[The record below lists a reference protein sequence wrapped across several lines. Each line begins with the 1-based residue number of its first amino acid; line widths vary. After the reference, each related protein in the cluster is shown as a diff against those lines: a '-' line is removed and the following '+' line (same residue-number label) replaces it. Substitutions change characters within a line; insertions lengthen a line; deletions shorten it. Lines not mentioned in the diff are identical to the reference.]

1 MDHDERLA
9 ALRLHLASGIGPR
22 LFAALVEHFGSA
34 CAAAEASAGALA
46 AVRGIGPDSAARLRE
61 GIAAADAEAE
71 FQKAQDAG
79 VRILV
84 RGEPDYPIALS
95 YLADAP
101 PVLYVKGTLEA
112 EDARAMAVV
121 GMRKCS
127 LYGQDQAERLAGG
140 LARCGFTIVSGL
152 ARGIDSA
159 AHRGALAAGG
169 RTIAVLGNGL
179 ATVYPPENR
188 KLAEAVVARGA
199 LVTEFPMDFGVAPEN
214 FPRRNRIIAALSL
227 GVIVVEAGRQSG
239 ALITA
244 RLGAELGKEVFAVPN
259 RVDAPGAA
267 GVHALIRD
275 GAKLVESVAD
285 VLEEFPDLGLQAPAA
300 ADAGAGPAPAPGD
313 PTAATAR
320 QGTLGL
326 RASLSPEESQLV
338 EVMDGEPL
346 ALDTLIQRT
355 GLAPARVS
363 GALTLLE
370 LKGLVRALPGGQ
382 FALRKSS

>member
-1 MDHDERLA
+1 M
-9 ALRLHLASGIGPR
+9 
-22 LFAALVEHFGSA
+22 
-34 CAAAEASAGALA
+34 
-46 AVRGIGPDSAARLRE
+46 RE
-61 GIAAADAEAE
+61 GIATADPETEMAKADA
-71 FQKAQDAG
+71 AG

-84 RGEPDYPIALS
+84 RGEPDYPIALT
-95 YLADAP
+95 YLTDAP
-101 PVLYVKGTLEA
+101 PVLYVKGTLVPG
-112 EDARAMAVV
+112 DAQAMALV

-159 AHRGALAAGG
+159 AHRGAMDAGG

-188 KLAEAVVARGA
+188 KLAETVVAHGA
-199 LVTEFPMDFGVAPEN
+199 LVTEFPMDFGVAAEN
-214 FPRRNRIIAALSL
+214 FPRRNRIIAALSM

-267 GVHALIRD
+267 GAHALIRD

-285 VLEEFPDLGLQAPAA
+285 VLEEFPDLGLQAPA
-300 ADAGAGPAPAPGD
+300 GAGPAPAPGD
-313 PTAATAR
+313 PTAAGAR

-346 ALDTLIQRT
+346 ALDALIQRT

-370 LKGLVRALPGGQ
+370 LKGLVRALPGGH

>member
-1 MDHDERLA
+1 MDRDERLA
-9 ALRLHLASGIGPR
+9 ALRLHLVSGIGPR
-22 LFAALVEHFGSA
+22 LFGALVEHFGSA
-34 CAAAEASAGALA
+34 RAAAEASAGVLA
-46 AVRGIGPDSAARLRE
+46 AVRGIGTDSAARMRE
-61 GIAAADAEAE
+61 GIAAADPEAE

-79 VRILV
+79 VRILI

-95 YLADAP
+95 YLTDAP
-101 PVLYVKGTLEA
+101 PVLYVKGTLVP
-112 EDARAMAVV
+112 EDAQAMAIV

-159 AHRGALAAGG
+159 AHRGAMDAGG

-188 KLAEAVVARGA
+188 KLAEAVVAHGA
-199 LVTEFPMDFGVAPEN
+199 LVTEFPMDFGVAAEN
-214 FPRRNRIIAALSL
+214 FPRRNRIIAALSM

-267 GVHALIRD
+267 GAHALIRD

-285 VLEEFPDLGLQAPAA
+285 VLEEFPDLGLQAPA
-300 ADAGAGPAPAPGD
+300 GAGPAPAPGD
-313 PTAATAR
+313 PTAAGAR

-346 ALDTLIQRT
+346 ALDALIQRT

-370 LKGLVRALPGGQ
+370 LKGLVRALPGGH
-382 FALRKSS
+382 FALRKAT